1 MHQPTR
7 TMLGGASIAHKF
19 GYSVFY
25 MSLDSVSRGHYE
37 WSFKEICRDASA
49 MSPDEIMQEYYNLLQ
64 ADLERNPAN
73 YLWSH
78 KRWK

>member
-1 MHQPTR
+1 
-7 TMLGGASIAHKF
+7 
-19 GYSVFY
+19 

-49 MSPDEIMQEYYNLLQ
+49 MSPHEIMQEYYNLLQ